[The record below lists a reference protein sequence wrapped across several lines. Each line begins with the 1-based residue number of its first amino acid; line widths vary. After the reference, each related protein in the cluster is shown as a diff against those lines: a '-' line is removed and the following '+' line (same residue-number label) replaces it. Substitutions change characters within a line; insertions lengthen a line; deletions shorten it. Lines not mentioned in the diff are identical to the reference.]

1 MCSAIVSLN
10 GLLALFGSLTFILA
24 HQKTSRPPC
33 CMDTL
38 SSSVCQRLRHEKRVH
53 FARRCNNDIEFRLIQ
68 CCSTCNRFKRSIPY
82 DRIAQSLVRMNCDD
96 RYGASFCKKYVND
109 QDVWTYKQWSCSGYS
124 PYMAFRACRK
134 TCGFCDFDKVHYNLR
149 NATDACKSIPEDKDR
164 R

>member
-1 MCSAIVSLN
+1 MCPSPPAAAAVKSVTMTIFTN
-10 GLLALFGSLTFILA
+10 GLLIVSFLITFSLIFALE
-24 HQKTSRPPC
+24 KTSKPPC

-53 FARRCNNDIEFRLIQ
+53 FARRCNTDIEFR
-68 CCSTCNRFKRSIPY
+68 
-82 DRIAQSLVRMNCDD
+82 
-96 RYGASFCKKYVND
+96 YVSD
-109 QDVWTYKQWSCSGYS
+109 LDVWTYKQWSCSGYS

-149 NATDACKSIPEDKDR
+149 NATDACRSIADEKER

>member
-1 MCSAIVSLN
+1 MCPSPPAAAAVKSVTMTIFTN
-10 GLLALFGSLTFILA
+10 GLLIVSFLITFSLIFALE
-24 HQKTSRPPC
+24 KTSKPPC

-53 FARRCNNDIEFRLIQ
+53 FARRCNTDIEFR
-68 CCSTCNRFKRSIPY
+68 
-82 DRIAQSLVRMNCDD
+82 
-96 RYGASFCKKYVND
+96 
-109 QDVWTYKQWSCSGYS
+109 

-149 NATDACKSIPEDKDR
+149 NATDACRSIADEKER